1 MWTSQDANVIIAQSQ
16 GAFGPPCGIGF
27 WHVFESYENHKGL
40 SCEMWKFDESNDF
53 LKKYLEGVNGNSAL
67 NVNGLLSLFSYLLP

>member
-1 MWTSQDANVIIAQSQ
+1 
-16 GAFGPPCGIGF
+16 
-27 WHVFESYENHKGL
+27 VFESYENHKGL

-53 LKKYLEGVNGNSAL
+53 LKKYLEGVNCNSAL

>member
-1 MWTSQDANVIIAQSQ
+1 MIISQSQ

-40 SCEMWKFDESNDF
+40 SCDFWKFDELNDF

>member
-1 MWTSQDANVIIAQSQ
+1 VIIAQSQ

-27 WHVFESYENHKGL
+27 WHVFESYDNHKGL